1 MAARQLLIGGVCLAT
16 LAVVY
21 AMTSQKPPP
30 QASSQESAPKV
41 SEIDGYRSWHL
52 VNKEP
57 VLIEPALSF
66 LCAQII
72 TKEPPSPHAMKYIRV
87 YVNDIGK
94 EAMLSEQPMVF
105 PVGSIIIKEKFTKG
119 ADKKPELLT
128 IMIKRAISTPA
139 SVQDWEFLTST
150 DQKQVAKGGDVSH
163 CVSCHTG
170 QPKTDFVYKTYVD
183 EK

>member
-1 MAARQLLIGGVCLAT
+1 MST

-21 AMTSQKPPP
+21 AITSQEPAP
-30 QASSQESAPKV
+30 QVSSHESAAKV

-72 TKEPPSPHAMKYIRV
+72 TKEPPNPHSRKYIKV

-94 EAMLSEQPMVF
+94 KAMLSEKPIVF
-105 PVGSIIIKEKFTKG
+105 PVGSIIVKEKFEKG

-128 IMIKRAISTPA
+128 IMIKRAISAPP

-150 DQKQVAKGGDVSH
+150 DQKHITKGGDVSH
-163 CVSCHTG
+163 CVSCHTE
-170 QPKTDFVYKTYVD
+170 QPKTDFVYKSYLD
-183 EK
+183 KK